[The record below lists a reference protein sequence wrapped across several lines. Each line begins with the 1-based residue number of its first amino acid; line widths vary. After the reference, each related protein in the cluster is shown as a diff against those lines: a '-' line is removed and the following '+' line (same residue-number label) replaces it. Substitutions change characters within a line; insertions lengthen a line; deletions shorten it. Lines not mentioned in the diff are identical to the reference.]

1 MHRTSL
7 IGTLVSLSLVL
18 LGAVTVAYAADV
30 NGCTTIEQPGLYVLM
45 RTFTA
50 PPQNF
55 SPAVEN
61 QVACIVIAADFVTLD
76 MAGNTIIGPGTCS
89 KCVGVATD
97 RDRRGVTVRD
107 GSVTGF
113 KNGVQ
118 LIGPG
123 PTIEH
128 VRAIANSGI
137 GIIVGSNFI
146 ATASSIGGRV
156 VGNSAVDNL
165 LGGILVQCPAV
176 VLENI
181 AVSGGGP
188 ASIEASPGP
197 GPAPCTLLQN
207 SPAP

>member
-7 IGTLVSLSLVL
+7 IGTAVSLSLIL

-30 NGCTTIEQPGLYVLM
+30 NGCTTINEPGLHVLV

-50 PPQNF
+50 APQNF

-61 QVACIVIAADFVTLD
+61 QVGCIVIAADFVTLD

-89 KCVGVATD
+89 NCVGIATD
-97 RDRRGVTVRD
+97 RDRRGATVRD
-107 GSVTGF
+107 GTVTGF

-118 LIGPG
+118 LIGSG

-137 GIIVGSNFI
+137 GIIVGSNIF

-156 VGNSAVDNL
+156 VGNSAVNNL
-165 LGGILVQCPAV
+165 FGGILVQCPAV

-181 AVSGGGP
+181 AVSSGGF
-188 ASIEASPGP
+188 SHIEAPPGP